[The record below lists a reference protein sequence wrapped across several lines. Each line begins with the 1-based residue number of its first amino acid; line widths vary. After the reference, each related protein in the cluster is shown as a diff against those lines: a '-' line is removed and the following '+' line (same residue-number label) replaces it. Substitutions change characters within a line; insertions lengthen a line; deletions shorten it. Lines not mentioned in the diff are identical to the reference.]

1 MKHDRI
7 SWTVQALA
15 NRADQIE
22 HVGTMADILGGD
34 EDYRDVAIYYAHDM
48 ADFIDERLTCFIALA
63 AEVIGVV
70 IGGDD
75 PSFPAEVLSR
85 SEAQD
90 RFGSEWVS
98 RCEDRATEGLQ

>member
-22 HVGTMADILGGD
+22 HVGTMADITGGD
-34 EDYRDVAIYYAHDM
+34 EDYREVAVYYSHEL
-48 ADFIDERLTCFIALA
+48 ADFIDERMTCFIAGA

-75 PSFPAEVLSR
+75 PSFPAEVLDR
-85 SEAQD
+85 SQAQD
-90 RFGSEWVS
+90 RLGSEWVA
-98 RCEDRATEGLQ
+98 RWEEIQTEKLQ

>member
-1 MKHDRI
+1 MKHQRD
-7 SWTVQALA
+7 WTTQALA

-22 HVGTMADILGGD
+22 RVGTMADITGGD
-34 EDYRDVAIYYAHDM
+34 EDYREVAVYYSHEL
-48 ADFIDERLTCFIALA
+48 ADFIDERMTCFIAGA

-75 PSFPAEVLSR
+75 PSFPAEVLDR
-85 SEAQD
+85 SQAQD

-98 RCEDRATEGLQ
+98 RCEERATDGLQ

>member
-1 MKHDRI
+1 MKHQRD
-7 SWTVQALA
+7 WTVQALA

-22 HVGTMADILGGD
+22 RIGSVADILGG
-34 EDYRDVAIYYAHDM
+34 EDHRSVAVYYAHDR

-75 PSFPAEVLSR
+75 PSFAAEVLDR
-85 SEAQD
+85 GQAQD
-90 RFGSEWVS
+90 RFGSDLVARWE
-98 RCEDRATEGLQ
+98 EIATEGLQ

>member
-22 HVGTMADILGGD
+22 RIGSVADILGGD
-34 EDYRDVAIYYAHDM
+34 DHRSVAVFYEHDR
-48 ADFIDERLTCFIALA
+48 ADFIDEALTCFVAAA

-70 IGGDD
+70 IGGND
-75 PSFPAEVLSR
+75 PTFPAEVLDR
-85 SEAQD
+85 GQAQD
-90 RFGSEWVS
+90 RFGSDLVARWE
-98 RCEDRATEGLQ
+98 EIATEKL

>member
-15 NRADQIE
+15 NRADHIE
-22 HVGTMADILGGD
+22 HVGSVADILGG

-75 PSFPAEVLSR
+75 PSFPAEVLDR
-85 SEAQD
+85 SQAQD
-90 RFGSEWVS
+90 RFGSEWVA
-98 RCEDRATEGLQ
+98 RWEEIQTEKLQ